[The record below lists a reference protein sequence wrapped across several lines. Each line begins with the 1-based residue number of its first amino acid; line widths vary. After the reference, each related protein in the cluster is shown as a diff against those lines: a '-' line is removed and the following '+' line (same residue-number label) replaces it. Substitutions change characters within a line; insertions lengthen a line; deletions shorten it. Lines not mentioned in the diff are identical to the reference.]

1 MLNSAQGV
9 SLPKPSLWP
18 RVFPLS
24 ICVKPSPTAPPIT
37 LNPAMWLA
45 TSGNVAKSRAALVR
59 GPVATSH
66 AVFDGCAKRASRAAT
81 IALKSLIIGADGG
94 GKYFVPSRPVGPE

>member
-24 ICVKPSPTAPPIT
+24 ICVKPPPTAPPIT
-37 LNPAMWLA
+37 LSPAIWLA
-45 TSGNVAKSRAALVR
+45 TSGHVAKSRAALVR

-66 AVFDGCAKRASRAAT
+66 AVFAGCARRASRATT
-81 IALKSLIIGADGG
+81 IALESLMIGADED